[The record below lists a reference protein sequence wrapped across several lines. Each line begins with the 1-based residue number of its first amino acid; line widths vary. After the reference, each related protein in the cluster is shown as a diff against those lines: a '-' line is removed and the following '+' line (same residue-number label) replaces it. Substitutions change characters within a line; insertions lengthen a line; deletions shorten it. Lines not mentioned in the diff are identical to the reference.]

1 MANVTVEVVGNA
13 QGSGGAAGGTAA
25 PRGGTMGGGG
35 YIPDNDRMVA
45 DIRREMQ
52 QRGVMVVPGSNSF
65 QQLVSAYRQS
75 LSASANQQIDV
86 KYDEQRRQLD
96 ERFAARY
103 DEVSSKY
110 DDPLRRQ
117 IEQGKIGKEY
127 RRETESLANREEAER
142 SKTEEDLTKAMQEL
156 VEHFKREEK
165 SGGEENADSYLGR
178 LRAQQKALIMERDAA
193 QTEGGAI
200 DASQRLAVVNEQIRR
215 AMGGGTAAGQS
226 ENPFDRISILQG
238 TQGLQNIFGA
248 LQSGDIGSA
257 IMGTSMAITG
267 FSGMGLKAAMKTNAI
282 AMIIAT
288 AARALVGS
296 RENYERMALLAPLV
310 GPQEGVY
317 GGDASL
323 YVNTLLENQN
333 PYSAFGIKRDEF
345 ATMASQRIRQRG
357 TTDNWLQEVRSQIG
371 MERALGLGEGSLG
384 QAGGFDRYGVSVTSA
399 LTDLVGR
406 LSSLTNRGYNTGV
419 SWQNLTLVNEKLD
432 IQQELMRSYMSRA
445 DRPDYN
451 VANTMLTA
459 FSSVQGIA
467 QDSRLGGD
475 IAQFQSAIQ
484 NPMNDRMRTL
494 IYSTIED
501 IMPETAGRLD
511 LMDRALRDP
520 KNEGRIMQAVIQRIT
535 QMYGGT
541 DTQMGYFAMKQI
553 FPGISPDRL
562 DAYMKAFTEEGVP
575 KNLLSGKQKLETGQA
590 SIETNIQLLTKQA
603 ENMTTAWTE
612 MTNVIGDKINAF
624 LERLTGMIG
633 NGTR

>member
-13 QGSGGAAGGTAA
+13 QGSGGAAGTTA

-178 LRAQQKALIMERDAA
+178 LRAQQKALIMERDMA

-267 FSGMGLKAAMKTNAI
+267 FSGMGLKAAMKTNAV
-282 AMIIAT
+282 AAIIAAT
-288 AARALVGS
+288 ARALVGS

-384 QAGGFDRYGVSVTSA
+384 QAGGFDRYGVSITSA

-406 LSSLTNRGYNTGV
+406 LSSLTNQGYNTGV

-445 DRPDYN
+445 DIPDYN

-484 NPMNDRMRTL
+484 NPMNDRMKTL

-612 MTNVIGDKINAF
+612 MTNVIGDKLNAF